1 MQGIMQAGMGTVREE
16 ERGHA
21 RDHADWDG
29 SSGCRLRW
37 EQ

>member
-1 MQGIMQAGMGTVREE
+1 MQGIMQAGIGVVRGE

-21 RDHADWDG
+21 RDHAGWDG
-29 SSGCRLRW
+29 SSEAW